1 MTHTMNDRP
10 ADSELAG
17 RAIDD
22 GALADRT
29 TADLVKLA
37 AEQVARLVR
46 DELKLA
52 QTELAAKGKRAGMGI
67 GMFGAAGIVALY
79 GVAALLAAAII
90 GLAAVLPAWL
100 SALLIGVV
108 LLATG
113 AVLALIGR
121 GQVKRATPPAPT
133 EAVRNVKADLDTIA
147 GAVKERGH
155 R

>member
-1 MTHTMNDRP
+1 MTHTMNDR
-10 ADSELAG
+10 ATDS
-17 RAIDD
+17 D
-22 GALADRT
+22 LADRS

-67 GMFGAAGIVALY
+67 GMFGAAGVVALY
-79 GVAALLAAAII
+79 GVGALLAALII

-100 SALLIGVV
+100 SALVVGV
-108 LLATG
+108 LLLAVG
-113 AVLALIGR
+113 GVLALIGR
-121 GQVKRATPPAPT
+121 GQVKRATPAAPT
-133 EAVRNVKADLDTIA
+133 ETVRNVKADLDTIA

>member
-1 MTHTMNDRP
+1 MTHTMNDRS

-17 RAIDD
+17 RAIDND
-22 GALADRT
+22 ALADRT

-108 LLATG
+108 LLAVG

-133 EAVRNVKADLDTIA
+133 EAVRSVKADLDTIT